1 MFSDEDIQSLGELGM
16 VSVVAF
22 ETLEREDTGNY
33 SCTATNSLPGGQT
46 GTEMV
51 DSSPIPLT
59 VLGKEMRLFH
69 QDLVHWIP
77 SHYAEVALFFLW
89 PLDCVRR

>member
-1 MFSDEDIQSLGELGM
+1 MFSDEDIQSLGELGV

-46 GTEMV
+46 GTEIV

-59 VLGKEMRLFH
+59 VLGKEIEIVS
-69 QDLVHWIP
+69 QP
-77 SHYAEVALFFLW
+77 
-89 PLDCVRR
+89 

>member
-1 MFSDEDIQSLGELGM
+1 MFSDEDIQSLGELGV

-46 GTEMV
+46 GTEMAQ
-51 DSSPIPLT
+51 SSPIPLT
-59 VLGKEMRLFH
+59 VLGKDIEIIS
-69 QDLVHWIP
+69 QP
-77 SHYAEVALFFLW
+77 
-89 PLDCVRR
+89 